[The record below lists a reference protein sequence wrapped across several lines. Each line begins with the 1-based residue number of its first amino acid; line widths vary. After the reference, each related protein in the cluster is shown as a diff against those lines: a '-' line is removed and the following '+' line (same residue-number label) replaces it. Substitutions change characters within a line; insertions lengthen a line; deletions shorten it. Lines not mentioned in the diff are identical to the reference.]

1 MNAALLDAL
10 GPLTLGCLGA
20 QGLAWLWCQWR
31 QDATLVDAV
40 WAGSLATAAVGGALL
55 LPGDPLTRLAVGSL
69 AGLWYGRLAVHL
81 LRRSFGEAQEDRRY
95 RALREALQRR
105 MGRGSALGWLAF
117 FVLQAGLAVLFSVPL
132 LWLCVTPAGAYG
144 PMQPLVVGLVA
155 LGGLGAF
162 WGQTTAD
169 RQLAAHRADPA
180 RRGQVLDTG
189 LWRLSRHPNYFFEWL
204 HWLAYPLLGLA
215 AGLWGLWLWPLLMY
229 VFLRYLTGVPFAE
242 QQALR
247 RRGAAYAAYQA
258 RTPVF
263 FPRWP

>member
-1 MNAALLDAL
+1 MEPVKPQQEHEWL
-10 GPLTLGCLGA
+10 GQLI
-20 QGLAWLWCQWR
+20 
-31 QDATLVDAV
+31 
-40 WAGSLATAAVGGALL
+40 
-55 LPGDPLTRLAVGSL
+55 GDWESEMECVMGPDQPPMKSKGTESV
-69 AGLWYGRLAVHL
+69 
-81 LRRSFGEAQEDRRY
+81 RS
-95 RALREALQRR
+95 
-105 MGRGSALGWLAF
+105 
-117 FVLQAGLAVLFSVPL
+117 
-132 LWLCVTPAGAYG
+132 
-144 PMQPLVVGLVA
+144 

-180 RRGQVLDTG
+180 RRGHVLDTG